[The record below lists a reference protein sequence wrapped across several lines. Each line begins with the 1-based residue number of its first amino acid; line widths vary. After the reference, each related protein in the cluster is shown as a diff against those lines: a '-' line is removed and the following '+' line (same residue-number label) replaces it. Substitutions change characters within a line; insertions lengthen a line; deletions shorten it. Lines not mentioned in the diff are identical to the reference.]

1 MVNKKKQLIFRLI
14 LFVII
19 SAILGVGIY
28 TMNAKMLMN
37 DMMPIPLGVGMGV
50 VVSGSMEP
58 ELSIDDVIF
67 VVKDKDIELDDIVV
81 YQSKGILVVHKV
93 VKIENDQITTRGTA
107 NNTDDEPISLSD
119 IKGRVFFSIGSM
131 GKVINFI
138 RTPYVAIAILLLAIF
153 LLYQSY
159 RSEANKRDEK
169 DERIEAIRKEIMR
182 IKEEQNKK

>member
-37 DMMPIPLGVGMGV
+37 DMMPMPLGVGMGV

-67 VVKDKDIELDDIVV
+67 VVKDKDIELMA
-81 YQSKGILVVHKV
+81 KCNAG
-93 VKIENDQITTRGTA
+93 EITREECEA
-107 NNTDDEPISLSD
+107 QLS
-119 IKGRVFFSIGSM
+119 
-131 GKVINFI
+131 
-138 RTPYVAIAILLLAIF
+138 
-153 LLYQSY
+153 
-159 RSEANKRDEK
+159 
-169 DERIEAIRKEIMR
+169 RKY
-182 IKEEQNKK
+182 

>member
-37 DMMPIPLGVGMGV
+37 DMMPMPLGVGMGV

-81 YQSKGILVVHKV
+81 YQSKGILVVHEV
-93 VKIENDQITTRGTA
+93 IKIDGDQITTQGTA
-107 NNTDDEPISLSD
+107 NNTPDDPID
-119 IKGRVFFSIGSM
+119 ISSVKGRVAFSISGI
-131 GKVINFI
+131 GKIISFI
-138 RTPYVAIAILLLAIF
+138 KTPFVSIAILLLAVF
-153 LLYQSY
+153 LLYKSY
-159 RSEANKRDEK
+159 AAEKNQKDEK
-169 DERIEAIRKEIMR
+169 DERIEEIRKEIMR
-182 IKEEQNKK
+182 MKEERNK